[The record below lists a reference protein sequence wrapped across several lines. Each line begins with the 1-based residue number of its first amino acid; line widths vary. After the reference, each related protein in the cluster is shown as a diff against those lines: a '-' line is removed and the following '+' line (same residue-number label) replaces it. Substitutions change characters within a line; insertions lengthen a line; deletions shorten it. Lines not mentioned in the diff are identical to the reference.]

1 MIEPLA
7 REVLTTVESM
17 VCERVPERVRAGWQ
31 AVVADVD
38 RAAREG
44 RESAGWL
51 AVQYLCRG
59 DARLEQLGESEAGR
73 ERATSFVRP
82 APSLRLRPAP
92 VLQSGILA
100 TVRSLGCY
108 ERPKTQHHLSLTGCV
123 QTASERT
130 RWEIVGT
137 PLNLAPIARADVR
150 RE

>member
-59 DARLEQLGESEAGR
+59 DARLEQLGESEAGG
-73 ERATSFVRP
+73 ERAEE
-82 APSLRLRPAP
+82 LRGEGGAGSVCGR
-92 VLQSGILA
+92 VVS
-100 TVRSLGCY
+100 
-108 ERPKTQHHLSLTGCV
+108 
-123 QTASERT
+123 
-130 RWEIVGT
+130 
-137 PLNLAPIARADVR
+137 ARR
-150 RE
+150 MLWW